1 MMPCRAVM
9 AAVLLALSAVGQET
23 PAAKEVLQNTGAP
36 MKLDFQCSEQD
47 LHLTGLACSADQPCP
62 VFLELAG
69 IEPVG
74 ARIFIVGNTHTS
86 STTLSSVL
94 LATDDN
100 GKTWH
105 EPFKRIH
112 SAALDQVKFFDFQAG
127 WISGYLMHALP
138 HDPFLLLTTD
148 GGATWRRRP
157 LSDESRVGVIEKFQF
172 DSRERGVL
180 WLDRSQSGET
190 DALYEQYES
199 MTGGESWMLREVST
213 RPLLKDS
220 RAAAPAGS
228 GWRLRPDAKTN
239 SYLIERGQ
247 GDKWQVVAG
256 FLIPIGEC
264 KAPERQLNEPAEPA
278 PMIQTP
284 TPEPLA
290 LERKTGS

>member
-1 MMPCRAVM
+1 MVRGRVVM
-9 AAVLLALSAVGQET
+9 AAVLSALGAVGQET
-23 PAAKEVLQNTGAP
+23 PAAKGVIENTGAP
-36 MKLDFQCSEQD
+36 MKLGFQCSEQD
-47 LHLTGLACSADQPCP
+47 LHLAGLDCTAEQPCP

-74 ARIFIVGNTHTS
+74 AKVFLVGNTHTS

-94 LATDDN
+94 LVSDDG
-100 GKTWH
+100 GKTWQ
-105 EPFKRIH
+105 EPFERIH

-127 WISGYLMHALP
+127 WISGHLMHALP
-138 HDPFLLLTTD
+138 HDPFLLLSTD

-157 LSDESRVGVIEKFQF
+157 ISDESRVGAIERFQF
-172 DSRERGVL
+172 ESRERGML

-220 RAAAPAGS
+220 RAAAPGGS
-228 GWRLRPDAKTN
+228 GWRLRPDAKAN

-264 KAPERQLNEPAEPA
+264 KPPERQL
-278 PMIQTP
+278 
-284 TPEPLA
+284 PEPPA
-290 LERKTGS
+290 AIPEPNPEPPASDRKTGS